1 MDGVLPPQRVTGGV
15 HGGDAQARIDNL
27 ETSQVAGEE
36 EILEVTSNGKEVGT
50 EVGLEVFIVAVW
62 GVILS
67 LAAALQETP
76 RKGGEK
82 DDFVGLQKAKQRQSV
97 LKEHKKAFLAG

>member
-36 EILEVTSNGKEVGT
+36 EVLKVTSNGEEAGA
-50 EVGLEVFIVAVW
+50 EVGLEIFVVAVW
-62 GVILS
+62 CMVLS
-67 LAAALQETP
+67 LAAALQEIP
-76 RKGGEK
+76 RKRGEEN
-82 DDFVGLQKAKQRQSV
+82 DFVGL
-97 LKEHKKAFLAG
+97 